1 MVKEFLMKKLLISL
15 GVFAC
20 VTVNAQTASNSVVM
34 TVAGKQVPLSE
45 FIFIAEKNGEVDLSN
60 TKSVKNYV
68 ELFKNFKLKVAE
80 AESLGIDQTSSFK
93 SELDGY
99 RAQLIDSYM
108 SDKEGEKAAAR
119 AVYDRGDHS
128 VELTHILFRLPEK
141 TVSKD
146 TVAVYQEAMRVYER
160 LQKGEDMETVGK
172 ALAEKDKEHVA
183 CEYVRCLL
191 PMQSLK
197 VFEDA
202 AYSLPI
208 GVVSEPV
215 RTKLGFHLIKVHS
228 RKPNPGRIHVA
239 HILIAFPKDSAIQ
252 DSSAFLA
259 KAQAIYKQVQE
270 GADFGELAKEYSGDA
285 ASAKKEGVLPWFGVG
300 EMVQPFEQAAFAL
313 SKPGDLSE
321 VVETRF
327 GYHII
332 KLIDKK
338 GRPSFEEEEKALS
351 RRMGQGERNFELYK
365 AFDDRMKKEYG
376 YVFYPEAYAEL
387 QALCN
392 DCFPTDE
399 AFYEKAKDMNKTLMQ
414 LDGKDFPQAEFAYY
428 IQRCPFSTKTYA
440 GDFMQEIYD
449 LFIRDIVTTAE
460 RKNLETKHPEIPHL
474 MQEYRDGILL
484 FEVSN
489 REIWSKPSAQQKVL
503 EAKWIA
509 DLNKKYPV
517 TVNWKLL
524 KKLKK

>member
-1 MVKEFLMKKLLISL
+1 M
-15 GVFAC
+15 
-20 VTVNAQTASNSVVM
+20 
-34 TVAGKQVPLSE
+34 
-45 FIFIAEKNGEVDLSN
+45 
-60 TKSVKNYV
+60 
-68 ELFKNFKLKVAE
+68 
-80 AESLGIDQTSSFK
+80 
-93 SELDGY
+93 
-99 RAQLIDSYM
+99 
-108 SDKEGEKAAAR
+108 
-119 AVYDRGDHS
+119 
-128 VELTHILFRLPEK
+128 
-141 TVSKD
+141 
-146 TVAVYQEAMRVYER
+146 
-160 LQKGEDMETVGK
+160 
-172 ALAEKDKEHVA
+172 
-183 CEYVRCLL
+183 
-191 PMQSLK
+191 
-197 VFEDA
+197 
-202 AYSLPI
+202 
-208 GVVSEPV
+208 
-215 RTKLGFHLIKVHS
+215 
-228 RKPNPGRIHVA
+228 
-239 HILIAFPKDSAIQ
+239 
-252 DSSAFLA
+252 
-259 KAQAIYKQVQE
+259 
-270 GADFGELAKEYSGDA
+270 
-285 ASAKKEGVLPWFGVG
+285 
-300 EMVQPFEQAAFAL
+300 
-313 SKPGDLSE
+313 SKPGDLSG

-440 GDFMQEIYD
+440 GDFMQEVYD